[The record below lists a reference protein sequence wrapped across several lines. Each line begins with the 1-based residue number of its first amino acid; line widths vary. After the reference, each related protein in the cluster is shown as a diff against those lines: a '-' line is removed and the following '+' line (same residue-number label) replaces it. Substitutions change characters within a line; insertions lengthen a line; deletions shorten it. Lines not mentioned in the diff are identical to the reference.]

1 MTLKAKAGSTLERK
15 GHGEAHGAIC
25 PDEVGLA
32 PGGEE
37 GWVDRFEVEHGTE
50 GGQRLKVRLKAAHF
64 PV

>member
-1 MTLKAKAGSTLERK
+1 MEKKAGPTLEKK

-37 GWVDRFEVEHGTE
+37 GRVDSHKVEHGRE
-50 GGQRLKVRLKAAHF
+50 GGQRLKKRLKAAHF